1 MRARTIAAIGVAVGL
16 GGGMAVFGPAVSV
29 AAKNPNL
36 QNLTNELN
44 KAKHITY
51 YAKYENVSGGQ
62 TTTITIA
69 QAPPKSLFSSS
80 DGSLAV
86 NTGKATYYCS
96 ANSASSGGT
105 GSTGSGNSGSG
116 NSGSGNSGNTGSTTT
131 TTTKSKSSEQCYSEK
146 GANPLV
152 STEALFSGAAL
163 TGVFAQAEE
172 SAIARALGIHVSTSS
187 GNYGGQSATCV
198 TVTRRG
204 QGAKYCVTS
213 QGILA
218 YESTGKSNYF
228 ELTKYSNHPPSSVFQ
243 LPSGA
248 TTVTIPSLPSGSTP

>member
-1 MRARTIAAIGVAVGL
+1 MRARTMAAISVAAAL
-16 GGGMAVFGPAVSV
+16 AGGMAVFGPAV
-29 AAKNPNL
+29 AATAKSPNL
-36 QNLTNELN
+36 QNLSNELN
-44 KAKHITY
+44 KAKHVTY
-51 YAKYENVSGGQ
+51 YAQYKSVSGGH
-62 TTTITIA
+62 TTTITVA
-69 QAPPKSLFSSS
+69 QAPPKSLFSSA

-96 ANSASSGGT
+96 ANSGNSGST
-105 GSTGSGNSGSG
+105 GNTGSGNSGSG
-116 NSGSGNSGNTGSTTT
+116 NSGNSGNTGSTTST
-131 TTTKSKSSEQCYSEK
+131 MTKPKSTEQCYSAK
-146 GANPLV
+146 GANPLLG
-152 STEALFSGAAL
+152 TEALFSGAAL
-163 TGVFAQAEE
+163 TGVFAQAEA

-204 QGAKYCVTS
+204 QGAKYCVTA

-228 ELTKYSNHPPSSVFQ
+228 ELTKYSSHPPPSLFQ
-243 LPSGA
+243 LPPGA